1 MLISSNCGVLFPNIR
16 KTNTFSHF
24 DVKLLLKHCMYS
36 HIKQH
41 ILHTLHTDPHFYTE
55 TRPHTHIPVVSP
67 APNALT
73 SSLYPPSLLLLLQSL
88 SVSSDRRRRTPPRTA
103 LQEREGEKRAEIE
116 RERER
121 ETELEKAWTLYSFQ
135 PCTRKWV
142 SDSTQKRLFICLLC
156 PLSFSHLPFSAL
168 LSPFSPSPALS
179 LLSPL

>member
-24 DVKLLLKHCMYS
+24 DVKLLLKHRMYS

-55 TRPHTHIPVVSP
+55 TRPHTHIPAVGP

-121 ETELEKAWTLYSFQ
+121 ETELEKA
-135 PCTRKWV
+135 
-142 SDSTQKRLFICLLC
+142 
-156 PLSFSHLPFSAL
+156 
-168 LSPFSPSPALS
+168 
-179 LLSPL
+179 

>member
-1 MLISSNCGVLFPNIR
+1 MTFTSSVGASGLGADCSRQGRGVRKYCETESQVIEMIHLTGLYHSLIKFLVFMLISSNCGVLLPNIR

-24 DVKLLLKHCMYS
+24 DVKLLLKHRMYS

-116 RERER
+116 RDRER
-121 ETELEKAWTLYSFQ
+121 ETELEKA
-135 PCTRKWV
+135 
-142 SDSTQKRLFICLLC
+142 
-156 PLSFSHLPFSAL
+156 
-168 LSPFSPSPALS
+168 
-179 LLSPL
+179 